1 MMTVWAGFAQNA
13 PKKSAEERTE
23 KFIKNLNKEV
33 TLTADQSTKIQAI
46 QLENTKKVDEIRA
59 KGMDGNKKAMRQD
72 VKATNESTD
81 SQIKALLT
89 DEQKTKFDVW
99 QERKKEEMKIRQA
112 GGNGKEKQ

>member
-1 MMTVWAGFAQNA
+1 MTAWAGFAQNA
-13 PKKSAEERTE
+13 PKRSAEERTE
-23 KFIKNLNKEV
+23 MFIKNLNKEV

-59 KGMDGNKKAMRQD
+59 KGMDGDKKAMRQE
-72 VKATNESTD
+72 VKAANETTD

-89 DEQKTKFDVW
+89 DEQKTKFDAW
-99 QERKKEEMKIRQA
+99 QERKKEEMKMRQA